1 MNDIFLQHQNTPLH
15 YAAGHGYLRCVKVL
29 VEHGAKLFIE
39 NKDSKTACDLSEDG
53 QFTEIATYLEG
64 KMVFSVSKAAL

>member
-1 MNDIFLQHQNTPLH
+1 M
-15 YAAGHGYLRCVKVL
+15 L

-53 QFTEIATYLEG
+53 QFTEIASYLEG
-64 KMVFSVSKAAL
+64 KMVFSVSFLSVMF